1 MTPAVQ
7 VSIED
12 YRPGAIGRIAQL
24 HAEYYSRTHG
34 FGLTF
39 EAKVAREL
47 SEFLVRRD
55 PMRDF
60 FKIVVAG
67 DRVQGSIALDGSE
80 SEDPVAHLRWFLLG
94 PALRGQGIGR
104 KLLADSLA
112 FGRERGFEGVT
123 LWTLK
128 GLEAAAQLYGQAGFQ
143 VVEELE
149 GEQWGK
155 AVTEQRMVLV
165 F

>member
-1 MTPAVQ
+1 MTQSARVG
-7 VSIED
+7 IED

-34 FGLTF
+34 FGLSF

-47 SEFLVRRD
+47 SEFLMRRD
-55 PMRDF
+55 PARDF
-60 FKIVVAG
+60 FKIVVADG
-67 DRVQGSIALDGSE
+67 QVQGSIALDGSE
-80 SEDPVAHLRWFLLG
+80 DEGPVAHLRWFLLG
-94 PALRGQGIGR
+94 PALRGRGIGR

-112 FGRERGFEGVT
+112 FGRDRGFEGVT

-128 GLEAAAQLYGQAGFQ
+128 GLEAAARLYRQAGFQ

-149 GEQWGK
+149 GGQWGR
-155 AVTEQRMVLV
+155 AVIEQRMVLA